1 MGKNTSRRS
10 RQKRNLSPSRRESQD
25 IHSTS
30 RFWKRVLSVIA
41 LASAVASILS
51 LLLSFLPKVSVRPE
65 GKLDPKD
72 PFSTP
77 FVITNSGLT
86 GIHKV
91 TFVCRLRHATND
103 QGGKIIAYEKGV
115 RPTGFVIAEIG
126 PGESATTG
134 LPFTWIGGIT
144 ASADFDFVLEYRP
157 SYYPLKKQSTF
168 RLATARQQDGT
179 LVWLP
184 RALAEQ

>member
-1 MGKNTSRRS
+1 MGKNISRRL
-10 RQKRNLSPSRRESQD
+10 RQKRNPSISRTRGQNNRPLSG
-25 IHSTS
+25 
-30 RFWKRVLSVIA
+30 FWKRALSFIVG
-41 LASAVASILS
+41 ASAVASLIS
-51 LLLSFLPKVSVRPE
+51 LLLSFLPQVSVRPE
-65 GKLDPKD
+65 GSLDPKN

-86 GIHKV
+86 GINQV
-91 TFVCRLRHATND
+91 SFVCRLRHATND
-103 QGGKIIAYEKGV
+103 KGGKIIANNV
-115 RPTGFVIAEIG
+115 RPTGFGIAKIG

-134 LPFTWIGGIT
+134 LPFTWIGDTT

-157 SYYPLKKQSTF
+157 SYYPLKKESTF
-168 RLATARQQDGT
+168 RFATARQQDGT